1 MKPAKPTQKG
11 KEELKS
17 MADALESSPKSSERG
32 NVDQIRDILFGAQ
45 MEAYEEKFAFLEE
58 RLIKE
63 STNLREEILR
73 QFQTLEQHVLR
84 EIQSLR
90 DSLLAERDDRKK
102 LAEDL
107 LSRNKETENNLQKK
121 IGAIISHS
129 AQDREEFLEQIN
141 QQSKMLTD
149 SIQREKEGLERLLQE
164 QIIELREGKADRLLL
179 ASKLTELAA
188 ELNHE
193 GKTQPPKSRKK

>member
-1 MKPAKPTQKG
+1 
-11 KEELKS
+11 
-17 MADALESSPKSSERG
+17 MADAPESSPKSSERG

-90 DSLLAERDDRKK
+90 DSLLAERDERKK

-164 QIIELREGKADRLLL
+164 QISELREGKADRLLL